1 MLASKKERNQM
12 ENNTQKILDE
22 IDENFKNIEEAS
34 PEYYYAFKNFMGEA
48 VKESVLSLKT
58 KELITVAL
66 AVASQCTFCISL
78 HVKKASE
85 AGASKAEIIEAAMV
99 AGLIGG
105 GPAVGYIKYVFDAI
119 KDLKIN

>member
-1 MLASKKERNQM
+1 M
-12 ENNTQKILDE
+12 ENNSQKILDE
-22 IDENFKNIEEAS
+22 IDKNFMDIEKAS
-34 PEYYYAFKNFMGEA
+34 PEYFKAFKNFMGEA
-48 VKESVLSLKT
+48 VKGNMLSLKV

-66 AVASQCTFCISL
+66 AVASQCTFCITL

-85 AGASKAEIIEAAMV
+85 AGASKDEIIEAAMV

-119 KDLKIN
+119 KDFDIN